1 MVKLIK
7 RGGFREKTSRQSR
20 YKDSVNHQAEV
31 PQQPDYQS
39 SRQQQEQQQEQPVPE
54 TLLRFDPAKPQPA
67 TAHDDSKESDSESG
81 AN

>member
-7 RGGFREKTSRQSR
+7 RGGFREKTSRQPR
-20 YKDSVNHQAEV
+20 YRDSVNHQAEV

-39 SRQQQEQQQEQPVPE
+39 SRQQQEQPVPE

-67 TAHDDSKESDSESG
+67 TAHDDSKESDSQSG